1 MTEQDPKR
9 LRWSLPESPP
19 PARPYRDTAAFYAV
33 LAVVIVLI
41 AWLTGGGIGKAVAIA
56 ALFFL
61 VATAWSFWQWR
72 VRLRRARREADARR
86 DRVDERAP

>member
-19 PARPYRDTAAFYAV
+19 PARPYRDTAALYGV

-41 AWLTGGGIGKAVAIA
+41 AWLTGGGIGKAIAIA
-56 ALFFL
+56 AVFF
-61 VATAWSFWQWR
+61 VAATAWSFWQWR
-72 VRLRRARREADARR
+72 GRLRRAQSDAAARR
-86 DRVDERAP
+86 DRVDEGAP

>member
-19 PARPYRDTAAFYAV
+19 PPRPYRDTAALYGV
-33 LAVVIVLI
+33 LAVVIVVV
-41 AWLTGGGIGKAVAIA
+41 AWLTGGGLGKAVAIA
-56 ALFFL
+56 AVFFL

-72 VRLRRARREADARR
+72 GRLRRAKLDADARR
-86 DRVDERAP
+86 DRVEERAP